1 MPKIW
6 GNTRVYR
13 TALLSLS
20 LAIGCRVVPGP
31 EVTHEIRAHW
41 IAGCAA
47 PAGATA
53 QIDLTALGDF
63 DPSLDA
69 FETFDDSTS
78 ARHVPVASPLSTE
91 AITLDAND
99 GPSEWT
105 GLGTRDQNGDID
117 VALWPADAACP
128 IGTGITHYP
137 AAGSGQAMGVTRDG
151 RTLLVVGGDQGTST
165 ITAGGVALDLGT
177 GIVRAVSMRAHRA
190 GATVTP
196 FGSGLLV
203 AGGSDPENNEPIGS
217 AEVFDAG
224 TLRFEPARL
233 NLEQPRSHHGAVE
246 LPSGETL
253 LVGGEAADH
262 QLLRTLEAISPV
274 SRDYRL
280 SPLTDLSLG
289 RKDPSVLRLSDGS
302 ILVAGGTD
310 ESGAPVDELEWLSE
324 DASTTNRVLAFS
336 ELHSPPTFGRAF
348 VAMPGGGVL
357 VAGGCL
363 DAQASAP
370 CATPS
375 QEVLWITR
383 DGVATGPP
391 ALLDVGAPTPVL
403 VAGSEGR
410 PWLFD
415 PEISLVRV
423 FDPFLGE
430 FVVET
435 APSPRRGASH
445 FVTADAGL
453 FLWLDADPL
462 PDETQPPVLTGF
474 RHDTRN
480 AFSPLLGLGS
490 DGIALNRATA
500 TDAYDVLTDTVT
512 LPETGTTLVLTDT
525 TYADVHLTLAF
536 AGGPPPIVHLG
547 ALSYGGNECPWPQNG
562 PPVSAAEVDRTAAG
576 VSLSLGKSTRD
587 CPGPS
592 GRVSVQLEAVSPVAI
607 RSITA
612 RRNGDPGP

>member
-1 MPKIW
+1 
-6 GNTRVYR
+6 
-13 TALLSLS
+13 
-20 LAIGCRVVPGP
+20 VVPGP

-41 IAGCAA
+41 IAGCPV

-69 FETFDDSTS
+69 FETFDDSAS
-78 ARHVPVASPLSTE
+78 ARHVPVASPVSTE
-91 AITLDAND
+91 AVALDASD
-99 GPSEWT
+99 GPSEWS

-117 VALWPADAACP
+117 VALWPKDAACAMP
-128 IGTGITHYP
+128 TGDYP
-137 AAGSGQAMGVTRDG
+137 GAGSGQAMGVTRDG
-151 RTLLVVGGDQGTST
+151 RTLLVVGGDAGTST

-177 GIVRAVSMRAHRA
+177 GVVSDVSMRTHRA

-203 AGGSDPENNEPIGS
+203 AGGSNPEGQEPIAIGS

-224 TLRFEPARL
+224 TRRFEPSRL
-233 NLEQPRSHHGAVE
+233 DLEQPRSHHGAVE

-253 LVGGEAADH
+253 LVGGEGANH
-262 QLLRTLEAISPV
+262 QLVRTLEAISPV
-274 SRDYRL
+274 SRNYRL

-324 DASTTNRVLAFS
+324 DASTTNRVLAFT
-336 ELHSPPTFGRAF
+336 ELHSPPTVRRAF
-348 VAMPGGGVL
+348 AAMPGGSVL

-363 DAQASAP
+363 DAEPSVS
-370 CATPS
+370 CALPS

-383 DGVATGPP
+383 DGVATQARSAGGVVAP
-391 ALLDVGAPTPVL
+391 APLDVGARNPVL

-415 PEISLVRV
+415 PGATSVRR

-430 FVVET
+430 FVPE
-435 APSPRRGASH
+435 ASPTPGTKASH

-453 FLWLDADPL
+453 FLWLDAGESPS
-462 PDETQPPVLTGF
+462 PPEAPVPPVLTGF
-474 RHDTRN
+474 RHGTRSV
-480 AFSPLLGLGS
+480 FSPLLGSTGL
-490 DGIALNRATA
+490 ALDRASG
-500 TDAYDVLTDTVT
+500 DAYDALTGAVT
-512 LPETGTTLVLTDT
+512 LSETGATLVVTDT
-525 TYADVHLTLAF
+525 TYAEVHLTIAF

-547 ALSYGGNECPWPQNG
+547 ARSYGTGACPWPKDST
-562 PPVSAAEVDRTAAG
+562 PPSFTAKVDRMADVVT
-576 VSLSLGKSTRD
+576 LSLGKAAHA

-592 GRVSVQLEAVSPVAI
+592 GRVSVQVEAASPVEI
-607 RSITA
+607 RSITVS
-612 RRNGDPGP
+612 RNGTLGP